1 MQTAAVLF
9 LHLLH
14 GTNSAAK
21 VGELS
26 EFLLDGLQ
34 PLMPL
39 AVNDMRL
46 GFISALTPI
55 LLVEFMKL
63 CDLGAEIPNLFAKD
77 CEMIHSI
84 SIASRPIKC
93 LSSC

>member
-1 MQTAAVLF
+1 
-9 LHLLH
+9 
-14 GTNSAAK
+14 
-21 VGELS
+21 
-26 EFLLDGLQ
+26 
-34 PLMPL
+34 
-39 AVNDMRL
+39 
-46 GFISALTPI
+46 
-55 LLVEFMKL
+55 MKL